1 MQALLDTHAF
11 LWWLADSSRL
21 STTAHSVIADDANRL
36 FVSAA
41 SAWEITTKHRIGR
54 LPEATDLTLDVAG
67 AIARQG
73 FEALP
78 ITVADAELAGRLPG
92 AHRDPLDRML
102 VAQAIGRHLAL
113 VSKDAAL
120 DQFAIQRLW

>member
-21 STTAHSVIADDANRL
+21 SPRAHSVIADDANRL
-36 FVSAA
+36 FVSAV
-41 SAWEITTKHRIGR
+41 SAWEVTTKHRLGR

-67 AIARQG
+67 AIASQG
-73 FEALP
+73 FEELP
-78 ITVADAELAGRLPG
+78 ITVAAAELAGRLPG
-92 AHRDPLDRML
+92 AHRDPFDRML
-102 VAQAIGRHLAL
+102 AAQAIGQHLAL

>member
-92 AHRDPLDRML
+92 PHRDPFDRML
-102 VAQAIGRHLAL
+102 VAQAIGQHLAL
-113 VSKDAAL
+113 VSRDTAL